1 MKPGRLSSYS
11 DLELA
16 LMVLLGIYGNGAA
29 RKQALGSRYA
39 NVQKTVDFIVS
50 TSNIPDGSGADQ
62 TRIKK
67 AIMQTF
73 YNSIEDVTKEVMENL
88 K

>member
-1 MKPGRLSSYS
+1 MKPGKLSTYS
-11 DLELA
+11 DLEVA
-16 LMVLLGIYGNGAA
+16 LMVLLGVYGNGAA

-39 NVQKTVDFIVS
+39 AVQKTVDFIVS
-50 TSNIPDGSGADQ
+50 TSNIPDGSGADPD
-62 TRIKK
+62 RIKK

-73 YNSIEDVTKEVMENL
+73 YNSIEAVTKEVMENL

>member
-1 MKPGRLSSYS
+1 MMPGRLSSYS

-16 LMVLLGIYGNGAA
+16 LMILLGVYGNGAA
-29 RKQALGSRYA
+29 RKQALGSRYTEA
-39 NVQKTVDFIVS
+39 QKIVDFIVS

-73 YNSIEDVTKEVMENL
+73 YNSIDEVTKEVMENL